1 MLVAILAG
9 RTGFDYF
16 VHLLAGLFAFY
27 FISGCI
33 TTGAASI
40 TGGGRLVMNMAFP
53 RLLMPFSAVRTAF
66 FRFLPTMAVYF
77 VFHIIGG
84 LPWSPT
90 MLLALVFLALMIV
103 FGLGAA
109 AIFAT
114 VQVYFRDAASFLPYF
129 MRIWLYLSPVLWY
142 PEEAP
147 NALKPFLILNPLYGL
162 LGGWTDLLVRP
173 YAAAGDL
180 DIGRGLVVRRP
191 DRRFTVL
198 HVQGA

>member
-142 PEEAP
+142 PEGHP
-147 NALKPFLILNPLYGL
+147 TRSN
-162 LGGWTDLLVRP
+162 
-173 YAAAGDL
+173 
-180 DIGRGLVVRRP
+180 
-191 DRRFTVL
+191 
-198 HVQGA
+198 HS